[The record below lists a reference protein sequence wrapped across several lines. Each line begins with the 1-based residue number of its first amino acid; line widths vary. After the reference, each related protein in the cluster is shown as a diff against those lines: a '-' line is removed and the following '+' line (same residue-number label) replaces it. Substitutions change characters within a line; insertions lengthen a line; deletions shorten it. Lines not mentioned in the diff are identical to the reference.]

1 MEFIDKQMD
10 KANHYN
16 AQYQKQNYF
25 GYREW
30 LYARYI
36 SSLIRA
42 CGLKK
47 GASVLDVGCGQGFF
61 SYLFRKHGMNVCG
74 IDISEVG
81 IREAQIKY
89 GHLGISF
96 AVADIETASL
106 SEQFDC
112 VFVRGLSL
120 YNRPDFP
127 DNDEVTRNLF
137 KYVRPSGVLMF
148 LYHTN
153 CSSKKSDSWRYHS
166 WNDFQ
171 RHFARYS
178 NIKMYFS
185 FIIYS
190 YVLGNHAFTTLS
202 TRVNRFAS
210 KLFRRGGDLICI
222 LNKPVT
228 RS

>member
-1 MEFIDKQMD
+1 MEIDKTT
-10 KANHYN
+10 HYN
-16 AQYQKQNYF
+16 TQYHNRNYF

-30 LYARYI
+30 LYDRYI

-42 CGLKK
+42 CGLKQ

-61 SYLFRKHGMNVCG
+61 SYLFKKHGMTVYG

-81 IREAQIKY
+81 IRTAQSAY

-96 AVADIETASL
+96 AVADIETAIFP
-106 SEQFDC
+106 EQFDC

-120 YNRPDFP
+120 YNKPDFP
-127 DNDEVTRNLF
+127 DNDEVTSNLI

-148 LYHTN
+148 LYYTN
-153 CSSKKSDSWRYHS
+153 CSSKRSDSWRYHS

-171 RHFARYS
+171 SHFAGYPTR
-178 NIKMYFS
+178 KMYFS
-185 FIIYS
+185 FKIDSCILGKYS
-190 YVLGNHAFTTLS
+190 FSALS
-202 TRVNRFAS
+202 TKVNMFAS

-222 LNKPVT
+222 LTKPV
-228 RS
+228 S

>member
-1 MEFIDKQMD
+1 MQIDKAD
-10 KANHYN
+10 HYN

-30 LYARYI
+30 LYDRYI

-81 IREAQIKY
+81 VREAQSKY

-96 AVADIETASL
+96 AVADIETAIF

-120 YNRPDFP
+120 YNKPDFP
-127 DNDEVTRNLF
+127 DNDEVTSSLI

-171 RHFARYS
+171 RHFVRYPDRR
-178 NIKMYFS
+178 MYFS
-185 FIIYS
+185 FKIDS
-190 YVLGNHAFTTLS
+190 CVLGMYAFTALGTI
-202 TRVNRFAS
+202 VNMFAS

-222 LNKPVT
+222 LNKSV
-228 RS
+228 SGSAIL